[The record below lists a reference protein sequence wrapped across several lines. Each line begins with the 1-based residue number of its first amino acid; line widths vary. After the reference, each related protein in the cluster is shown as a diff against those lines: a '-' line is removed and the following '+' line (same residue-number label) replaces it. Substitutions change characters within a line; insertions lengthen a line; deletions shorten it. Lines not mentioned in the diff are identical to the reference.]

1 MEEKIKYKEVE
12 EKKKNKYI
20 PIVVLCVFGAFFL
33 GCFITLMT
41 SHIVKRITT
50 DEKVVKTTVKE
61 ESDLKNAI
69 KKVYNST
76 VYIEVEAE
84 QQSFFGTNTVQ
95 GSGSGF
101 VYKKDDKNGYIITN
115 HHVISGAKKITVT
128 YINGTEVEASLVG
141 SDEYA
146 DIAILKVDAKT
157 IQDVAELGSSSE
169 AELGDSIFTIGAPLG
184 KEYMG
189 SVTKGILS
197 GKNRMVRVELSSG
210 SYLMEA
216 IQIDAA
222 INSGNSG
229 GALCNI
235 KGQVIGVTSSKLVG
249 DGVESMGFAI
259 PIDTVNSIISDLE
272 SGKKIER
279 PYVGVQVADINTSF
293 GLQYYSNIKIGS
305 DVKFGAIIGYIE
317 SGKPAD
323 KAGLKVGDVVV
334 SMDGEKIEDSSH
346 FRYNLYKHRVGDKI
360 KIKYYRE
367 NKMEET
373 TISLTEAIK

>member
-279 PYVGVQVADINTSF
+279 PYVGVQVADINNSF

-367 NKMEET
+367 NKMDET

>member
-279 PYVGVQVADINTSF
+279 PYVGVQVADINNSF